1 MLSRMLV
8 MRSSCGEAGIEG
20 QEGSGPIQ
28 SDKDGY
34 PASGQALG
42 PPSEP
47 LLTLGRAGVTGAK
60 AM

>member
-1 MLSRMLV
+1 M
-8 MRSSCGEAGIEG
+8 EG
-20 QEGSGPIQ
+20 QEGSGSIRLI
-28 SDKDGY
+28 KDGH
-34 PASGQALG
+34 PASGPQALG

>member
-1 MLSRMLV
+1 
-8 MRSSCGEAGIEG
+8 MRSSCGEAGMEE

-28 SDKDGY
+28 PIKDGH
-34 PASGQALG
+34 PASGPQVLG

-47 LLTLGRAGVTGAK
+47 FLTLGRAGVTGAK

>member
-1 MLSRMLV
+1 